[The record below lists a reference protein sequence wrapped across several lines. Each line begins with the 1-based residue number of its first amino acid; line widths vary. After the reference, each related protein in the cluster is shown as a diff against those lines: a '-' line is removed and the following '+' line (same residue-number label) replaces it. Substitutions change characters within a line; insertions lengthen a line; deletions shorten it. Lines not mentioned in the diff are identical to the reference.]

1 MVHVSVNLS
10 PLTVSPF
17 RQMWMTTTRPPF
29 TTRRSTA
36 NLPNAG
42 AQVDAAYDIPAS
54 GAVYILTGT
63 VMGSLK
69 SIT

>member
-1 MVHVSVNLS
+1 MNVNVYVSR
-10 PLTVSPF
+10 LTVSPS
-17 RQMWMTTTRPPF
+17 RQMWMTMTQPPF
-29 TTRRSTA
+29 TTRRSGG
-36 NLPNAG
+36 NLPNVG

-63 VMGSLK
+63 VIGGLQ